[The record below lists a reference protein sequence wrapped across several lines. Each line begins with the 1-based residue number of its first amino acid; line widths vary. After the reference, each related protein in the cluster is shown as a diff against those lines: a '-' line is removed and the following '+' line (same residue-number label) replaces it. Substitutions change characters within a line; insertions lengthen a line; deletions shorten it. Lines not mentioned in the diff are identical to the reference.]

1 MYVTPPAMTP
11 MLSKLANA
19 AIGGMNCTIIALFGV
34 NLATAEAPPP
44 LVITPN
50 IPEPDNPA
58 NIIVSVIAVPPT
70 FIPIR

>member
-1 MYVTPPAMTP
+1 MLQCCNVCYATCNDSYAKPAD
-11 MLSKLANA
+11 A

-58 NIIVSVIAVPPT
+58 NIIVSVIAVPPS
-70 FIPIR
+70 